1 MCRSL
6 QLVLVGTGRS
16 TDEAGVTKAAG
27 LCA

>member
-6 QLVLVGTGRS
+6 QLVLVGAGRS
-16 TDEAGVTKAAG
+16 TDESGVTKGAG